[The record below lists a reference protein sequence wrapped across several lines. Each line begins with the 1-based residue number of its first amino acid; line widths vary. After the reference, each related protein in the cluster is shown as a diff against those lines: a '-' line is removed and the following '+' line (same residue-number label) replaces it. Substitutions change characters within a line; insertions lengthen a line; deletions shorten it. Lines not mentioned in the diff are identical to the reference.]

1 MNSVVYHR
9 VEVENSKASYSEF
22 DTLDFYLNAEGRALM
37 KNSVRIEGVLNV
49 TKDNGAGADVPL
61 VIGDDVNIDNMLGV
75 GAVVDIVTTE
85 FQNAGL
91 VENFNE
97 YQRYAKMVKV
107 AETSKNDS
115 HSALDFCELVTPSE
129 KVTHNLL
136 CGNKPKGADRTADET
151 LNPSFSF
158 KPRICL
164 NRMSDNLSF
173 GKSGFIK
180 VSITLSKVGQV
191 LYGKDVNNLNK
202 YNISNVTLKFKS
214 VPDVNNQVQ
223 MRTTLSLKS
232 SINSQ
237 LSNTMAKV
245 PAVCDGV
252 SCVFIRQDRE
262 NTLKDCN
269 SMIDRLHGIEELQF
283 LFSDS
288 TSQYISYV
296 ISDRGEMTDRFIDSL
311 VNTGHNQVNSQDNN
325 MNFGIGLSFP
335 PVDLSNQKFNIQIK
349 SKFSNLNTSPY
360 IINMFFHSFISL

>member
-1 MNSVVYHR
+1 MNSVVYHQ

-37 KNSVRIEGVLNV
+37 KNSVRIEGRLNI
-49 TKDNGAGADVPL
+49 TKDNGAGVDVP
-61 VIGDDVNIDNMLGV
+61 VVGTDNIFIDNMV
-75 GAVVDIVTTE
+75 GAESIIDITTTE

-97 YQRYAKMVKV
+97 YSRYYKMVKV
-107 AETSKNDS
+107 GETCLEDA
-115 HSALDFCELVTPSE
+115 HSGLDICELITPSE
-129 KVTHNLL
+129 QTTQNFI
-136 CGNKPKGADRTADET
+136 CGNQPTGSDRTAGDQ
-151 LNPSFSF
+151 LSPSFSI
-158 KPRICL
+158 KPKICL
-164 NRMSDNLSF
+164 NRMSDDLSF
-173 GKSGFIK
+173 SKSGFIK
-180 VSITLSKVGQV
+180 VSITLSKLGAV
-191 LYGKDVNNLNK
+191 LYGEDVNNLNK
-202 YNISNVTLKFKS
+202 YNISDVRLKFKS

-269 SMIDRLHGIEELQF
+269 TMLDRLHGIDELQF

-296 ISDRGEMTDRFIDSL
+296 INDKGEMLDRFVESL
-311 VNTGHNQVNSQDNN
+311 VNTGHNQINANKNN
-325 MNFGIGLSFP
+325 MNFGVGLSFP

-349 SKFSNLNTSPY
+349 SRFTNLNTSPF
-360 IINMFFHSFISL
+360 IINMYFHSFISL